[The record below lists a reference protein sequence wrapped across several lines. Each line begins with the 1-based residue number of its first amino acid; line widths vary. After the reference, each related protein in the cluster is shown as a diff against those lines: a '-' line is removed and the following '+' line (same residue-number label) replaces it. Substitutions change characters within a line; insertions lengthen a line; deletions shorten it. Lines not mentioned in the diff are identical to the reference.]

1 MSTRRVL
8 LWLGIACLVLAAV
21 AVLHPDSPVYLT
33 TLLGKGGEH
42 DGHSTRYW
50 MREINNADDQTRY
63 HAIHCLGAIGADAG
77 EAVPALAKTMREHP
91 DGRTRNEA
99 ALALSKMAPAS
110 KSAVPAMAEALSD
123 PDYFVRWNAANAL
136 FQLRA
141 DARPAIPALIKAVQ
155 DDTNKTNLGTFMA
168 TVQDM
173 AALALGRATTGT
185 PEGVAVLT
193 ELLAKVTKT
202 ESRLSTVRAL
212 GEVGPEAKSVVP
224 QLRLLLKNDNDHWVR
239 IAA

>member
-1 MSTRRVL
+1 
-8 LWLGIACLVLAAV
+8 
-21 AVLHPDSPVYLT
+21 
-33 TLLGKGGEH
+33 
-42 DGHSTRYW
+42 